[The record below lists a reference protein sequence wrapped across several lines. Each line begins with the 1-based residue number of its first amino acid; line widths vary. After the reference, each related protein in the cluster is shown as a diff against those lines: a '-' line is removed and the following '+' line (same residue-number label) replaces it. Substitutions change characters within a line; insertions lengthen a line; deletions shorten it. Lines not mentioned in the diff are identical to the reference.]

1 MKIVLNVLLICT
13 LAGIVFLS
21 ACVQMPTEK
30 HGMSDLRAQIAFKPA
45 DERTRNATVLIDG
58 LNMGPVANYL
68 DGVASLRLLPGTH
81 VLVVVSGAQV
91 ILEERFYAGDGVSRT
106 FILQ

>member
-1 MKIVLNVLLICT
+1 MKFSLKTLMLGVVASSIF
-13 LAGIVFLS
+13 LAG
-21 ACVQMPTEK
+21 CVQMPTEK
-30 HGMSDLRAQIAFKPA
+30 QGMSDLRAQIAFKPV

-58 LNMGPVANYL
+58 LSMGPVANYI

-81 VLVVVSGAQV
+81 VLVVVSGSQV

-106 FILQ
+106 FTLP